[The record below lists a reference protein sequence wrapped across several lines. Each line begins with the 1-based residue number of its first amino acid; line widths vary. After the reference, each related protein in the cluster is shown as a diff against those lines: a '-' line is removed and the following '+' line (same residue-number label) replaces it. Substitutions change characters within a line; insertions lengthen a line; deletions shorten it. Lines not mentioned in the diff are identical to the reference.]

1 MRVHRQMK
9 TLITLMT
16 VATLAACAPYGRQG
30 GGAAV
35 VSVRWD
41 SGPLDRDYNRVH
53 GDMVARHNQE
63 IANPRSDE
71 SSDVRNQR
79 QASERQDL
87 ELRYARGKSAHSD
100 KLPPSER

>member
-35 VSVRWD
+35 VSVSWD

-53 GDMVARHNQE
+53 ADMVARHSQE

-71 SSDVRNQR
+71 SADVRNSR
-79 QASERQDL
+79 HASERQDL
-87 ELRYARGKSAHSD
+87 ELRYTRGRSAHANS
-100 KLPPSER
+100 LPPSER